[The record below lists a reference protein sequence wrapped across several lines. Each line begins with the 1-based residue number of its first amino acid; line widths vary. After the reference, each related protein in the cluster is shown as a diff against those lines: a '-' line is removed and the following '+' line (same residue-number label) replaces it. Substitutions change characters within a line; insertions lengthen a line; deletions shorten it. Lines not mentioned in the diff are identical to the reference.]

1 MDESLT
7 SFAMLRSAEFLTTIH
22 VIVGLRGPHTWPDE
36 VKAQI
41 AAETLME
48 GARVSAAVA

>member
-7 SFAMLRSAEFLTTIH
+7 SFAMVRSTEFLTTIH
-22 VIVGLRGPHTWPDE
+22 VIVGLRGQHPWPDE

-41 AAETLME
+41 PAETLME
-48 GARVSAAVA
+48 SAAVA